1 MKRKSARILL
11 PPLAILILIPILSF
25 GQNSFKKIDVSGFDN
40 SARHW
45 YNIKSNDNI
54 IEPLPEKPRYSAN
67 QVLEIAD
74 NILLFQKN
82 NGGWAK
88 NYDMLAIL
96 NEEQKFRVFETKCEL
111 NTTYD
116 NWTTHTHIHYL
127 AQVYDATRNDKY
139 KEACINGINFVINSQ
154 YKNGGWPQYYPP
166 SKGYDKH
173 ITFNDGVMSGILTLL
188 NHIVQKSSI
197 YSFVDSTLY
206 NKVRD
211 SYQLGLDCVL
221 KCQIRQNG
229 KLTAWGQQ
237 HDFETLEP
245 TWARAFEPPSICN
258 GESSDLVLFLMNL
271 ENPNQRIIDA
281 INGAVQWFEKSKI
294 YNLKLKTIRIEPV
307 KYQYSTVT
315 RDVIAVE
322 DFDAPPIWARYYEL
336 ETHRPLF
343 CNRDKIV
350 VYSLA
355 EVHPERR
362 AGYGW
367 YTYEPKEVLKKYPEW
382 QKRWSPNF
390 NALK

>member
-1 MKRKSARILL
+1 MNFNQLKMISSVATLILL
-11 PPLAILILIPILSF
+11 LPVISF
-25 GQNSFKKIDVSGFDN
+25 TQTSFKKIDVSGFEN

-45 YNIKSNDNI
+45 YNISAKDNI
-54 IEPLPEKPRYSAN
+54 IEPLPEKPRYSAG
-67 QVLEIAD
+67 QILEIAD

-88 NYDMLAIL
+88 NYDVVAIL
-96 NEEQKFRVFETKCEL
+96 TDEQKSKILDAKNQT

-127 AQVYDATRNDKY
+127 AQVYSATKQEKY
-139 KEACINGINFVINSQ
+139 WEACISGINFVINSQ
-154 YKNGGWPQYYPP
+154 YKNGGWPQYFPP
-166 SKGYDKH
+166 SKDYDKH

-188 NHIVQKSSI
+188 YDIVKKSPH
-197 YSFVDSTLY
+197 YSFVDSALY
-206 NKVRD
+206 QKVWD

-229 KLTAWGQQ
+229 QLTVWGQQ
-237 HDFETLEP
+237 HDYETLEP
-245 TWARAFEPPSICN
+245 TWARAFEPPGICN
-258 GESSDLVLFLMNL
+258 GESTDLVLFLMNL
-271 ENPNQRIIDA
+271 ENPDQRIIDA
-281 INGAVQWFEKSKI
+281 INGAAAWFEKSKI
-294 YNLKLKTIRIEPV
+294 YNLKLKTIRTEPI

-367 YTYEPKEVLKKYPEW
+367 YTYEPREVLKKYPGW
-382 QKRWSPNF
+382 QKRWSPGL

>member
-1 MKRKSARILL
+1 MKSKSFRNLL
-11 PPLAILILIPILSF
+11 LLLAILILFPILSF
-25 GQNSFKKIDVSGFDN
+25 GQNSFNKIDVSGFDN

-45 YNIKSNDNI
+45 YNINSDDNI
-54 IEPLPEKPRYSAN
+54 IEPLPGKPRYSPN
-67 QVLEIAD
+67 QILEIAD
-74 NILLFQKN
+74 NILLFQKK

-96 NEEQKFRVFETKCEL
+96 SEEQKSKVTEAKSEQ

-127 AQVYDATRNDKY
+127 AQVYAVTRNDKY

-188 NHIVQKSSI
+188 NNIVQKLPI

-211 SYQLGLDCVL
+211 SYLLGLDCVL

-229 KLTAWGQQ
+229 QLTVWGQQ

-294 YNLKLKTIRIEPV
+294 YNLKLKTIRTEPV
-307 KYQYSTVT
+307 KYQNSTVT

-362 AGYGW
+362 AGYAW
-367 YTYEPKEVLKKYPEW
+367 YTNEPKEVLKKYPEW
-382 QKRWSPNF
+382 QERWSPNF